1 MALNTATFWHELG
14 KLIELP
20 KNCQSF
26 TLTLKPRQPVM
37 VECVCLPDGGP
48 LDSEPVTK
56 RYRLE
61 EVEGEGT
68 QVSTSQSDPA

>member
-1 MALNTATFWHELG
+1 MTMHTAKFWGELG

-26 TLTLKPRQPVM
+26 TLTLKPLQPVM

-48 LDSEPVTK
+48 LDSEPVMTK

-61 EVEGEGT
+61 EIEDK
-68 QVSTSQSDPA
+68 Q